1 MPYPRAWLYLL
12 LLLGLTGVA
21 FWPSYFGKLDAV
33 PWQFHVHGVTATLWM
48 LLLVVQ
54 GLLIHGGRRAGHRLL
69 GTSAVLLVP
78 AFLAGGLLVMGT
90 MAQGQ
95 GPFHAMYAHRL
106 IAIDFLATLGFAG
119 FVAAALAR
127 RRRVAEHAAWL
138 MATPVLLLSPVLARL
153 FTGFLPPFA
162 MRGLEDL
169 PRFAGSVHLAQL
181 VALAMAI
188 ALALQARHHAKPYL
202 WAAAVL
208 VAQSLGFQF
217 LGQVPAWTA
226 LCQAWGAMPPALQAA
241 FGLVLGA
248 AVVAWGWRAAPPLG
262 RPVPT

>member
-12 LLLGLTGVA
+12 LLLGLTVLA

-48 LLLVVQ
+48 LLLIAQ
-54 GLLIHGGRRAGHRLL
+54 SLLIHRGQRQGHRLL

-90 MAQGQ
+90 MAQSQ

-106 IAIDFLATLGFAG
+106 IAIDCLATVGFAG
-119 FVAAALAR
+119 FVTAALAQ
-127 RRRVAEHAAWL
+127 RRRVAEHAGWL
-138 MATPVLLLSPVLARL
+138 MATPLLLVSPVLARL
-153 FTGFLPPFA
+153 FSGFLPPFA
-162 MRGLEDL
+162 IRGLEDL

-181 VALAMAI
+181 VALAIAV
-188 ALALQARHHAKPYL
+188 ALALQARQHAKPYL

-208 VAQSLGFQF
+208 VAQSLGFEF

-226 LCQAWGAMPPALQAA
+226 LCAAWGAVSPTWQAA
-241 FGLVLGA
+241 VGLALGA
-248 AVVAWGWRAAPPLG
+248 GAVGWGWRAAPPRG
-262 RPVPT
+262 R